1 MRRKHPSPPEP
12 VKVTMPDNLSP
23 SQRRYCMSRIR
34 TRDTDIEQMV
44 RSELHKRGFRFRK
57 HPKDMPGKPDIV
69 FPRARVAVFV
79 DGDFWHGYRFPAWR
93 DKVSSF
99 WRDKIS
105 KNRLRDE
112 RTFKKL
118 RRTGWRVIR
127 IWQHEIEND
136 LPRCVQRIVDAV
148 RAGQ

>member
-1 MRRKHPSPPEP
+1 
-12 VKVTMPDNLSP
+12 MPDNLSP